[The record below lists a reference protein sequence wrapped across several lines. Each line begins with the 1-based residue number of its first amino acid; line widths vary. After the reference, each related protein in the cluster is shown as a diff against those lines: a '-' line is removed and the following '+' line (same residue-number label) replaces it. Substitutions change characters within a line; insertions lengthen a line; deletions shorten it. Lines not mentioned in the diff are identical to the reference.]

1 MRALKVFLPAIAMM
15 LAVSPSGAQMARP
28 SETSAADIDRW
39 VVEFSNW
46 GRWGPDDQ
54 LGAVNLITKEK
65 ESRPPHS
72 SKAGFRSH
80 WRMNPRK
87 KSRLL
92 IADPTNTR

>member
-65 ESRPPHS
+65 
-72 SKAGFRSH
+72 KAGRRTRQKRGFG
-80 WRMNPRK
+80 
-87 KSRLL
+87 L
-92 IADPTNTR
+92 IGA